1 MPQSTWYQLSDNKNS
16 SIGYSYMFRNNTSIE
31 GDFNR
36 TTDIHNFDL
45 DISMDYE
52 YNETPVSNFLF
63 ITDGII
69 LTIISCFGIVG
80 TLMSIVVLVKPRLR
94 GNSRDLFSKF
104 LTALALYDTLFLILA
119 ILLFGLPNLSF
130 W

>member
-1 MPQSTWYQLSDNKNS
+1 MPQSTWYQLSDNRNGNV
-16 SIGYSYMFRNNTSIE
+16 GYSYMFHNNISIE
-31 GDFNR
+31 GDFNS
-36 TTDIHNFDL
+36 TTDIHNFNPE
-45 DISMDYE
+45 ISMEYE